1 MGQTLKSV
9 CTQTGEADLEEHVLH
24 RVGGDHEKRV
34 YTEREADPEECVY
47 TEWGQRETLRGVYS

>member
-1 MGQTLKSV
+1 ME
-9 CTQTGEADLEEHVLH
+9 GEPEEHVLH
-24 RVGGDHEKRV
+24 RVGGDPEKRV

>member
-1 MGQTLKSV
+1 M
-9 CTQTGEADLEEHVLH
+9 CTQNGEADLEEHVLH
-24 RVGGDHEKRV
+24 RVGGDPEKRV